1 MQSFQDLK
9 SRFMLFISAAVLV
22 LVLVL
27 VVMLGLRDGCRISY
41 HSKVAFRVKL

>member
-1 MQSFQDLK
+1 
-9 SRFMLFISAAVLV
+9 MLFISAAVLV

-41 HSKVAFRVKL
+41 HRKVAFSVNYNVEVFFDS